1 MIRVRRTLADLP
13 PHAAVGVAATLLIG
27 ILQAVVA
34 LWLARAVTYR
44 LR

>member
-1 MIRVRRTLADLP
+1 VIRVRRTLAGLP

-34 LWLARAVTYR
+34 LWRRAVTYR

>member
-1 MIRVRRTLADLP
+1 VAGARPQLAGLP

-27 ILQAVVA
+27 ILQALVA
-34 LWLARAVTYR
+34 LWLARAVTSR